1 MCDLQASP
9 HPSPAGFFIS
19 QSGDLGLLNLLCLS
33 PHFIF
38 PPPVSTPAQKAETY
52 AKCSDEAMQ
61 ENQTSV
67 FNIDDRLAC
76 GEFSHPPK
84 QAPFLLKTTGT
95 GGYLCLAFPIESQ
108 NRQCNGFSERNKERA
123 PNSGMGGREGDREGE
138 WAFQQ
143 LVQKDVEQMAAIKCV
158 CLCVCAREWKRE
170 RERTSM
176 YACRSVHTHACEPA
190 NK

>member
-19 QSGDLGLLNLLCLS
+19 QSWDLALLNLLCLS

-38 PPPVSTPAQKAETY
+38 PPPVSTPSQKAETY
-52 AKCSDEAMQ
+52 ANCSDEAMR

-84 QAPFLLKTTGT
+84 QAPFLLKTTGI

-108 NRQCNGFSERNKERA
+108 NRQCNSFSERHRERQTQGWGAGKE
-123 PNSGMGGREGDREGE
+123 
-138 WAFQQ
+138 
-143 LVQKDVEQMAAIKCV
+143 LVQKDVEQMAAIKCAR
-158 CLCVCAREWKRE
+158 LCVCKRVKARKRE
-170 RERTSM
+170 
-176 YACRSVHTHACEPA
+176 
-190 NK
+190 NKYVCM